1 MLSISGSSLQSQ
13 FLRNEVE
20 HKQVIREFLR
30 ELLARK
36 GDTQPFSDEASLLLS
51 GRLQSVDAVQ
61 LAVFLEEKFGVD
73 FARIGFDQEM
83 IDTVDAASVLVEEHL
98 PPGPASQ

>member
-1 MLSISGSSLQSQ
+1 MERKSA
-13 FLRNEVE
+13 
-20 HKQVIREFLR
+20 IREFIR

-36 GDTQPFSDEASLLLS
+36 GDTQPVSDDASLLLS
-51 GRLQSVDAVQ
+51 GRLQSIDAVE

-83 IDTVDAASVLVEEHL
+83 IDTVDMINALVGETAKK
-98 PPGPASQ
+98 P